1 MNHAISTVGMAV
13 NECVAFLY
21 LAVNIITNTLHHA
34 VIGRLGVGVV
44 ENRLQSFGVAHV
56 LLLLYVADR
65 VPDGIIK
72 LVHIVNAH
80 RLCQILTC
88 NVQFCLGVAHL
99 FRISSVVAITI

>member
-56 LLLLYVADR
+56 LLLLDITDR

-72 LVHIVNAH
+72 LVHIVDAH
-80 RLCQILTC
+80 
-88 NVQFCLGVAHL
+88 
-99 FRISSVVAITI
+99 